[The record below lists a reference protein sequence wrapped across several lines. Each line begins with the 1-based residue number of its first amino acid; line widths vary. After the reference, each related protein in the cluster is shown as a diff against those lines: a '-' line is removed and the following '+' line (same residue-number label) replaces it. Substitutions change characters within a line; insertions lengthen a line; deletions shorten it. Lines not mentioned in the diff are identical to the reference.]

1 VLKGER
7 VFLWYE
13 GREWMK
19 KITQNDYKALTEA
32 KRLLE
37 RPGLTARIAEVMG
50 KPIERGFEFLP
61 EDWRER
67 VTQATRAALMKG
79 LNFSVGT
86 LGGTKKRR
94 SRDAL
99 HKLLVTASGAG
110 SGAVGLLALP
120 LELPISTCIML
131 RSIADIARSEGHDV
145 SEPETRVSCMEV
157 LALGGKETG
166 DDAVESG
173 YWAIRATMAR
183 AVSEAASYIAEKGI
197 AEEGAPPLLRFIMRV
212 ATRFGVVVSE
222 EVAAKAVPVVG
233 AFGGATINYLF
244 MDHFQKMA
252 KGHFIVRRLEA
263 KYGQETVQESYRMAV
278 V

>member
-1 VLKGER
+1 
-7 VFLWYE
+7 
-13 GREWMK
+13 MK
-19 KITQNDYKALTEA
+19 KITQTDYRALQEA

-37 RPGLTARIAEVMG
+37 RPGLTARISEVLG

-61 EDWRER
+61 EDWREK
-67 VTQATRAALMKG
+67 VTQATRTALMKG

-86 LGGTKKRR
+86 LGGTKRRR
-94 SRDAL
+94 SRDML

-110 SGAVGLLALP
+110 SGALGLLALP
-120 LELPISTCIML
+120 LELPISTCLML
-131 RSIADIARSEGHDV
+131 RSIADIARSEGHNLFD
-145 SEPETRVSCMEV
+145 PETRLSCMEV
-157 LALGGKETG
+157 LALGAKELG
-166 DDAVESG
+166 EEAVESG
-173 YWAIRATMAR
+173 YWAIRATMAK
-183 AVSEAASYIAEKGI
+183 AVSEAASYIAERGI
-197 AEEGAPPLLRFIMRV
+197 ADEGAPALLRFIMRV

-252 KGHFIVRRLEA
+252 KGHFIVRRLES
-263 KYGQETVQESYRMAV
+263 KYGQEMVQESYRMAV